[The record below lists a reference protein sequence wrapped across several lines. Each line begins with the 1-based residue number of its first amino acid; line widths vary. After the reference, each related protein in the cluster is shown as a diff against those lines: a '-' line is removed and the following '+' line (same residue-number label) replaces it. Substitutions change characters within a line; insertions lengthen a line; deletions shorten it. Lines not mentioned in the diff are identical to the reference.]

1 VKLKERKTAMKDRK
15 GNAACG
21 KARLAVV
28 GREDVGGAL
37 RACFAEQDQVLL
49 PMLELI
55 ETARTSIDELMSEA
69 ARGFVE
75 QLLVLSAQE
84 VAGAKHP
91 GRRAGEIGWHGSQ
104 AGRVVLAERK
114 LAVKRPRLRS
124 RVRRGQEVAIPVYE
138 RLQAEPRLGERIRD
152 ILVRGVSTRQYAQVL
167 PRMAGTVGIA
177 KSSVSRRFIRASKDA
192 LVALMSRRF
201 DGLDILA
208 VWIDG
213 IMVDAHHILAAVG
226 VDGDGKK
233 HLLGLRQ
240 GSSENARVAK
250 DLLSSLVERGID
262 ADRVRLFVID
272 GSKGL
277 RSAIEEL
284 FGGQAK
290 VQRCRIHKMRNVTER
305 LPKPIGA
312 QVRAVMHAAYKL
324 SEKDGM
330 AKLKQQAAWLK
341 TEYADA
347 AASLLEGL
355 EETFTVNRLKLTPSL
370 IRCLASTNVIE
381 NPNGAVRR
389 VTHRVSRY
397 RDAEMALRWTAT
409 GFLEAEKSFRRIQGH
424 RQLWVLAAA
433 LGRSNEDIDV
443 KARAA

>member
-1 VKLKERKTAMKDRK
+1 MKDRT
-15 GNAACG
+15 GNTAG
-21 KARLAVV
+21 RKPRLALV
-28 GREDVGGAL
+28 GQDDVASAV
-37 RACFAEQDQVLL
+37 RAAFADQGQVLL

-55 ETARTSIDELMSEA
+55 ESARTSIDELMSEA

-84 VAGAKHP
+84 VAGRKHP
-91 GRRAGEIGWHGSQ
+91 GRRLGEVLWHGSQ
-104 AGRVVLAERK
+104 PGRVVLAERK

-124 RVRRGQEVAIPVYE
+124 RAARGKEVAIPVYE

-152 ILVRGVSTRQYAQVL
+152 ILVRGVSTRKYAEVL

-177 KSSVSRRFIRASKDA
+177 KSSVSRRFIRAARDA
-192 LVALMSRRF
+192 LAALMGRRF
-201 DGLDILA
+201 DELDVLA

-213 IMVDAHHILAAVG
+213 IVVDDHHILAAVG
-226 VDGDGKK
+226 VDAQGEK
-233 HLLGLRQ
+233 HLLGLAQ
-240 GSSENARVAK
+240 GASENAQVVK
-250 DLLSSLVERGID
+250 DLLSSLIGRGIGP
-262 ADRVRLFVID
+262 DRVRLFVID

-305 LPKPIGA
+305 LPKPIAA
-312 QVRAVMHAAYKL
+312 QVRAVMHAAYQL
-324 SEKDGM
+324 PEKDGT

-370 IRCLASTNVIE
+370 MRCLASTNVIE

-409 GFLEAEKSFRRIQGH
+409 GFLEAEKSFRKIQGH
-424 RQLWVLAAA
+424 RQLWVLGTA
-433 LGRSNEDIDV
+433 LGRSVEEVDV
-443 KARAA
+443 KTRAA

>member
-1 VKLKERKTAMKDRK
+1 MKDRK
-15 GNAACG
+15 GNTAG
-21 KARLAVV
+21 RKPRLAVV
-28 GREDVGGAL
+28 GQDDVAGAV
-37 RACFAEQDQVLL
+37 RAAFAEQGQVLL

-75 QLLVLSAQE
+75 QLLVLSARE

-91 GRRAGEIGWHGSQ
+91 GRCEGEVLWHGSQ

-114 LAVKRPRLRS
+114 LALKRPRLRS
-124 RVRRGQEVAIPVYE
+124 RAGRGKEVAIPVYE

-152 ILVRGVSTRQYAQVL
+152 ILVRGVSTRKYREVL

-177 KSSVSRRFIRASKDA
+177 KSSVSRRFIRASQEA
-192 LVALMSRRF
+192 LEALMGRRF
-201 DGLDILA
+201 DELDILA

-213 IMVDAHHILAAVG
+213 IVVDSHHILAAVG
-226 VDGDGKK
+226 VDAEGNK

-240 GSSENARVAK
+240 GSSENAQVAK
-250 DLLSSLVERGID
+250 DLLCDLIERGIRP
-262 ADRVRLFVID
+262 DRVRLFVID
-272 GSKGL
+272 GSKAL
-277 RSAIEEL
+277 RAAIEEL
-284 FGGQAK
+284 FGDQAK

-305 LPKPIGA
+305 LPKPIAA

-324 SEKDGM
+324 PEKDGI
-330 AKLKQQAAWLK
+330 AKLRQQASWLK
-341 TEYADA
+341 AEYADA

-370 IRCLASTNVIE
+370 MRCLASTNVIE

-397 RDAEMALRWTAT
+397 RDADMTLRWTAT
-409 GFLEAEKSFRRIQGH
+409 GFLEAEKSFRKIQGH
-424 RQLWVLAAA
+424 RQLWVLATA
-433 LGRSNEDIDV
+433 LGRSIEEVDV
-443 KARAA
+443 KTRAA

>member
-1 VKLKERKTAMKDRK
+1 VVR
-15 GNAACG
+15 AA
-21 KARLAVV
+21 
-28 GREDVGGAL
+28 
-37 RACFAEQDQVLL
+37 FAEQGQVLL

-55 ETARTSIDELMSEA
+55 ADARASLDELMSEA

-91 GRRAGEIGWHGSQ
+91 GRRAGEVLWHGSQ

-114 LAVKRPRLRS
+114 LSVKRPRLR
-124 RVRRGQEVAIPVYE
+124 RRAGRGQEVAIPVYE
-138 RLQAEPRLGERIRD
+138 RLQAEPRLCERIRD

-167 PRMAGTVGIA
+167 PRMAGSVGIA
-177 KSSVSRRFIRASKDA
+177 KSSVSRRFIRASREA
-192 LVALMSRRF
+192 LEALMRRRF
-201 DGLDILA
+201 D
-208 VWIDG
+208 
-213 IMVDAHHILAAVG
+213 AAG
-226 VDGDGKK
+226 NK
-233 HLLGLRQ
+233 HLLGLAQ

-250 DLLSSLVERGID
+250 DLLSDLVARGID
-262 ADRVRLFVID
+262 AERVRLFVID
-272 GSKGL
+272 GAKAL
-277 RSAIEEL
+277 RSAIAEL
-284 FGGQAK
+284 FGDQAK

-305 LPKPIGA
+305 LPKPLAA

-324 SEKDGM
+324 PEQAGI

-355 EETFTVNRLKLTPSL
+355 EETFTVNRLKLTPTL
-370 IRCLASTNVIE
+370 MRCLASTNVIE
-381 NPNGAVRR
+381 NPNSGVRR

-397 RDAEMALRWTAT
+397 RDSEMALRWTAT

-424 RQLWVLAAA
+424 RDLWVLAAA
-433 LGRSNEDIDV
+433 LGRSHDDV
-443 KARAA
+443 DVNTRAA

>member
-1 VKLKERKTAMKDRK
+1 MKDRK
-15 GNAACG
+15 GNTG
-21 KARLAVV
+21 GRKPRLAVT
-28 GREDVGGAL
+28 GQEDVAGVV
-37 RACFAEQDQVLL
+37 RAAFAEQGQVLL

-55 ETARTSIDELMSEA
+55 ENARASIDELMSEA

-91 GRRAGEIGWHGSQ
+91 GRREGEVLWHGSQ

-114 LAVKRPRLRS
+114 LALRRPRLRG
-124 RVRRGQEVAIPVYE
+124 RGAGGKEVGIPVYE

-152 ILVRGVSTRQYAQVL
+152 ILVRGVSTRKYAQVL
-167 PRMAGTVGIA
+167 PRMAGSVGIA
-177 KSSVSRRFIRASKDA
+177 KSSVSRRFIRASREA
-192 LVALMSRRF
+192 LEALMRRRF
-201 DGLDILA
+201 DAVDMLA

-213 IMVDAHHILAAVG
+213 IVVDDHHILAAVG
-226 VDGDGKK
+226 VDAAGDK
-233 HLLGLRQ
+233 HLLGLAQ

-250 DLLSSLVERGID
+250 DLLAALVERGID
-262 ADRVRLFVID
+262 AERVRLFVID
-272 GSKGL
+272 GAKAL
-277 RSAIEEL
+277 RSAIAEL
-284 FGGQAK
+284 FGEQAK

-305 LPKPIGA
+305 LPKPLAA

-324 SEKDGM
+324 PEQDGI

-341 TEYADA
+341 TEYTDA

-355 EETFTVNRLKLTPSL
+355 EETFTVNRLKLTPTL
-370 IRCLASTNVIE
+370 MRCLASTNVIE
-381 NPNGAVRR
+381 NPNSGVRR

-424 RQLWVLAAA
+424 RDLWVLAAA
-433 LGRSNEDIDV
+433 LGRSNDDVDV
-443 KARAA
+443 KTRAA

>member
-1 VKLKERKTAMKDRK
+1 MKNRTGNTAGRKP
-15 GNAACG
+15 
-21 KARLAVV
+21 RLALV
-28 GREDVGGAL
+28 GQEDVDSAV
-37 RACFAEQDQVLL
+37 RACFAEQGQVLL
-49 PMLELI
+49 PLLELI

-75 QLLVLSAQE
+75 ELLVLSAQE

-91 GRRAGEIGWHGSQ
+91 GRRAGEVLWHGSQ

-124 RVRRGQEVAIPVYE
+124 RVGRGKEIAIPVYE

-152 ILVRGVSTRQYAQVL
+152 ILVRGVSTRKYAQVL

-177 KSSVSRRFIRASKDA
+177 KSSVSRRFIRASRAA
-192 LVALMSRRF
+192 LGGLMGRRF
-201 DGLDILA
+201 DEVDILA

-213 IMVDAHHILAAVG
+213 IVVDDHHILAAVG
-226 VDGDGKK
+226 VDADGVK
-233 HLLGLRQ
+233 HLLGLAQ

-250 DLLSSLVERGID
+250 DLVTSLIERGIGP
-262 ADRVRLFVID
+262 DRVRLFVID
-272 GSKGL
+272 GSKAL

-284 FGGQAK
+284 FGEQAK

-305 LPKPIGA
+305 LPKPIAA
-312 QVRAVMHAAYKL
+312 QVRAVMHAAYTL
-324 SEKDGM
+324 AEKGGI
-330 AKLKQQAAWLK
+330 AKLKQQAAWLR
-341 TEYADA
+341 TEYPDA
-347 AASLLEGL
+347 AGSLLEGL

-370 IRCLASTNVIE
+370 MRCLASTNVIE

-409 GFLEAEKSFRRIQGH
+409 GFLEAEKSFRKIQGH
-424 RQLWVLAAA
+424 RQLWVLATA
-433 LGRSNEDIDV
+433 LGRSIEEVDV
-443 KARAA
+443 KTRAA